1 MTVSQTVRTRVAPS
15 PTGDPHIGTA
25 YMALFNYCLAKKNG
39 GQFLLRIE
47 DTDQTRSTRESEEAI
62 LNSLRWL
69 GIQWDEGPDV
79 GGPHGPYRQSERTEI
94 YREYCQI
101 LLDKGHA
108 YRCFCTPERLQ
119 QMRDD
124 PNRPAGAS
132 GYDKHCSRLSEAEI
146 QEKLAQGIPYVVRM
160 KVPEE
165 GECVI
170 HDLLRGEVVS
180 PWNTVDDQVLMKSDN
195 FPTYHLANVV
205 DDHLMGITHVVRGE
219 EWINSC
225 PKHKLLYEYFGW
237 EPPVFCHLPLLRNP
251 DKSKLSKRKNPTSI
265 LYYRQA
271 GLLPEALLNYLGL
284 MGYTPPNG
292 EEMFTVAEMV
302 ESFDIS
308 RVSLG
313 GPIFDIAKMNWLNGR
328 YLREKCDTADLLRRL
343 KEWMLNDATWEQ
355 ILPLVQKRLEKL
367 SDLVPMTAFF
377 FADRIE
383 YDPQL
388 LLGKNPNGEQV
399 ARLLRIAIWEMEK
412 IRQWNAENAQKC
424 IQNIAEKEGLKLRD
438 VVAPFFVALSGSPVS
453 TPLFESMAILGSDM
467 TRRRLNYALDALD
480 KAGFGLTGKK
490 LKTLQSEY
498 EKAYC

>member
-1 MTVSQTVRTRVAPS
+1 
-15 PTGDPHIGTA
+15 
-25 YMALFNYCLAKKNG
+25 
-39 GQFLLRIE
+39 
-47 DTDQTRSTRESEEAI
+47 
-62 LNSLRWL
+62 
-69 GIQWDEGPDV
+69 
-79 GGPHGPYRQSERTEI
+79 
-94 YREYCQI
+94 
-101 LLDKGHA
+101 
-108 YRCFCTPERLQ
+108 
-119 QMRDD
+119 
-124 PNRPAGAS
+124 
-132 GYDKHCSRLSEAEI
+132 
-146 QEKLAQGIPYVVRM
+146 M

-271 GLLPEALLNYLGL
+271 GILPEALLNYLGL

-302 ESFDIS
+302 ESFDIG

-313 GPIFDIAKMNWLNGR
+313 GPIFDIVKMNWLNGR
-328 YLREKCDTADLLRRL
+328 YLREKCDTVDLLGRL

-377 FADRIE
+377 SPTGSNTIHSCCWGRTRTANRWRGCCAS
-383 YDPQL
+383 PS
-388 LLGKNPNGEQV
+388 GRWK
-399 ARLLRIAIWEMEK
+399 R
-412 IRQWNAENAQKC
+412 
-424 IQNIAEKEGLKLRD
+424 
-438 VVAPFFVALSGSPVS
+438 SGSGTLR
-453 TPLFESMAILGSDM
+453 TPRGAFRTS
-467 TRRRLNYALDALD
+467 RRR
-480 KAGFGLTGKK
+480 KG
-490 LKTLQSEY
+490 
-498 EKAYC
+498 